1 MRGIIGGI
9 AMMNLMTEYTDI
21 KDVKHNVQHL
31 TVPTDDKNNREQIV
45 EELLN
50 ALTKPGKR
58 ISA

>member
-9 AMMNLMTEYTDI
+9 AMMNLTTEYTDI

>member
-1 MRGIIGGI
+1 
-9 AMMNLMTEYTDI
+9 MMNLMTEYTDI

>member
-1 MRGIIGGI
+1 MH
-9 AMMNLMTEYTDI
+9 LTTEYTDI
-21 KDVKHNVQHL
+21 KDVKHNVEHL
-31 TVPTDDKNNREQIV
+31 TVPADDKNNREQIV

>member
-1 MRGIIGGI
+1 MRGTIGGI